1 MDDLLSKAGNYG
13 MLTLYVHIT
22 TVGRCAALKFG
33 RSAVA
38 VGTLGRWNGWA
49 IAIGRTFLASTLLLG
64 AFARIPQL
72 AFPADLVL
80 PFELLLGTAIAV
92 GLLVRYAAALV
103 AIDLIGK
110 HLLVGHFYPNL
121 LPHSTGNTVA
131 MLIASGL
138 LVLLSWNTGKEGNA
152 LIDEKNAP
160 RDQPLR
166 RSSHCLRDG
175 DIEVTVR
182 LEGGHSR
189 SLCEYRCIVT
199 IHDQGT
205 GIPKTAREAWYANGG
220 RQ

>member
-1 MDDLLSKAGNYG
+1 MRIVPTLDTTFVIESSMDDLLSKAGNYG

-38 VGTLGRWNGWA
+38 VGTLGRWKGWA

-110 HLLVGHFYPNL
+110 HLLVGHFYSIL
-121 LPHSTGNTVA
+121 LPHSPGNTLA
-131 MLIASGL
+131 MFISSCL
-138 LVLLSWNTGKEGNA
+138 LLLLSWTTVNLVNA
-152 LIDEKNAP
+152 LI
-160 RDQPLR
+160 
-166 RSSHCLRDG
+166 H
-175 DIEVTVR
+175 
-182 LEGGHSR
+182 
-189 SLCEYRCIVT
+189 
-199 IHDQGT
+199 
-205 GIPKTAREAWYANGG
+205 
-220 RQ
+220 